1 MNMYTMRT
9 YDVSVYIYIY
19 IVVHITLQLRQYTN
33 IHNYITTDQNEPN
46 YLDKQYKQTP
56 STIHATYIHTYV
68 YIYIFIYV
76 YYMCMLSADN
86 NSGDGTPS
94 SRGRLQTPDM

>member
-1 MNMYTMRT
+1 MNLIILTNSINKHHQQYMLHIYIHM
-9 YDVSVYIYIY
+9 YIYI
-19 IVVHITLQLRQYTN
+19 H
-33 IHNYITTDQNEPN
+33 
-46 YLDKQYKQTP
+46 
-56 STIHATYIHTYV
+56 
-68 YIYIFIYV
+68 IYICV